1 MKKEVFLLGFLVIC
15 IAACSQNTCTT
26 SKRNQKL
33 EESQSSDINIYCE
46 DEIEAYFPGGVKNW
60 VKAVTGNFRMK
71 VLMTNKVPTGT
82 YSVSVTFMI
91 TKNGTISDVKANTN
105 FGYGIED
112 EIIRAIKKC
121 PEWKPA
127 TNCRKKI
134 NSYQQQV
141 ITIVVA

>member
-1 MKKEVFLLGFLVIC
+1 
-15 IAACSQNTCTT
+15 
-26 SKRNQKL
+26 
-33 EESQSSDINIYCE
+33 
-46 DEIEAYFPGGVKNW
+46 
-60 VKAVTGNFRMK
+60 
-71 VLMTNKVPTGT
+71 
-82 YSVSVTFMI
+82 MI